1 MKLDQKGLI
10 SFVFLAY
17 VMCVFVLYCM
27 QVYAVYIGFDN
38 GRNLKEVYLE
48 LRGKLTH
55 HLLLLFLV
63 VAIVIICIVG
73 LRVIELV
80 CGA

>member
-17 VMCVFVLYCM
+17 VMCVFVLY
-27 QVYAVYIGFDN
+27 AVDIGFEN
-38 GRNLKEVYLE
+38 ERNVKEVYLE
-48 LRGKLTH
+48 LRSKLTH
-55 HLLLLFLV
+55 DLLLLLLV
-63 VAIVIICIVG
+63 IAIVIICIVG